1 MLYFYIKSTQM
12 KRLKIKISGRVQ
24 GVAFRHKA
32 QVKARELGIK
42 GFIKN
47 LEDDSVYIEAEA
59 RETELNE
66 FVLWCRQGPDPARV
80 EDIETEVIAVKNDGD
95 FRIRY

>member
-1 MLYFYIKSTQM
+1 M

-32 QVKARELGIK
+32 QIKARQLGIK

-47 LEDDSVYIEAEA
+47 LYDDSVYIEAEA

-66 FVLWCRQGPDPARV
+66 FVLWCRKGPEPARV
-80 EDIETEVIAVKNDGD
+80 EDIETQVIPVLNDKD
-95 FRIRY
+95 FEIR